1 VNKGY
6 GRKFWLLLVMMTFV
20 SAMQAQEQPESDDRK
35 GKFFLVP
42 EFWLSF
48 GSRTYIEVAPMV
60 GYHIFD
66 RLVVGL
72 GPHYIFQSQKATSY
86 YPYAYQTHVFG
97 LKGFARFALITHA
110 EEFLPINLFSDLFVH
125 AEYEGMSLE
134 KEYYYSPNYP
144 EDGRFIYQAF
154 LVGGGFNQ
162 RLGMYSSISFMVLW
176 NLNESSRSP
185 YSNPI
190 FRLGFNAYF

>member
-1 VNKGY
+1 MGMKFRFVLLMMVCTAVVY
-6 GRKFWLLLVMMTFV
+6 G
-20 SAMQAQEQPESDDRK
+20 QEQPEPESRK

-48 GSRTYIEVAPMV
+48 GSLTYIEVAPMV
-60 GYHIFD
+60 GYHVFD
-66 RLVVGL
+66 RLAVGL

-86 YPYAYQTHVFG
+86 YPFSYQTHVFG

-134 KEYYYSPNYP
+134 KQYYYSPNYP

-162 RLGMYSSISFMVLW
+162 RIGMFSSISFMVLW